1 MSTLLR
7 KYCQH
12 YTLLDE
18 LNLHIKYFK
27 WVDILTYYTPSDPT
41 KDKEPRLNKGLQK
54 KWLPQKTVAHKQ
66 QLEKENEMKARNRLM
81 EGPSER
87 AKARKRDKKDQK
99 IVRVM
104 KKVPMTFYTC
114 NANHITNKMP
124 ILAHDAAKHKFDVIH
139 ITEAGLKDMGERIL
153 PEQDGQSIQ
162 SRGRIKTTAVK

>member
-1 MSTLLR
+1 MKEIVPTLMESG
-7 KYCQH
+7 

-27 WVDILTYYTPSDPT
+27 GVDILTYYTPSDPT

-54 KWLPQKTVAHKQ
+54 KWLFEKTITHK
-66 QLEKENEMKARNRLM
+66 KENEMKTRNRLM

-104 KKVPMTFYTC
+104 KKVPMRFYTC
-114 NANHITNKMP
+114 NANHITNKMS
-124 ILAHDAAKHKFDVIH
+124 ILAHDVAKHKF
-139 ITEAGLKDMGERIL
+139 
-153 PEQDGQSIQ
+153 
-162 SRGRIKTTAVK
+162 